1 MFQLG
6 RIEKLHDYFSACSRR
21 REQAVFFYRVAGYS
35 GEVAAF
41 LTQYDQAARTNGVV
55 IEGRIPNPDPK
66 QLDYLAEMMGSDFQL
81 DVGFLTQK
89 LTRWLP
95 RLTGAQREAVVTAMT
110 ATLQDLQA
118 HGKNENMLRNA
129 YIKYMCWLYYKFERI
144 LGRLGGDEL
153 PKILYDGTVSSYE
166 LQLLVILA
174 RAGADIVLLERAG
187 DAGYLRCDPTSQYA
201 QLYQAPGLTPFP
213 ADFSLRQ
220 LREQGRQQAER
231 QKLYGAPAGIAPCT
245 NAWMKT
251 PDVKEILTAVR
262 ARGDDPKLF
271 YNAFVVQYGVEDK
284 LLFPSDMVAFYQQ
297 LKREGRKVCLENGR
311 LPPPTPE
318 EIAAVRRRNHQT
330 AEQLAADLAAN
341 LQYPNNQQLQTLM
354 RQAFL
359 DVVLEEDKAVGGNLN
374 RLLNKAV
381 YLVAW
386 MKRYQKDLFQNW
398 QAPEVGVFLLF
409 GACSGDNE
417 ALFLRL
423 LAKLPVDVLVLLP
436 DLNAPCVLKDPT
448 LLDLHKEHSLP
459 MTDFPVEPSQMR
471 VRTAAYQAEREMD
484 SILYQNTGLY
494 RAKQHQKAEAVTLQT
509 MYEEIGLLWDQ
520 ELKYRPGFAAEG
532 DMVTVPVLLEKI
544 CGIKDGP
551 ILPYWLEIKKLVTPE
566 TTLVTKLPWQ
576 TGLEANPMKPYA
588 TQFLRQGRLQREKI
602 KQHKDYPYGILR
614 PEIQDYLLDK
624 LQVLLDEKL
633 IAGTYQNG
641 TEYTIVSTILGL
653 PKDLLRRIQNFDFT
667 KKNPKLIII
676 STTEETLSLED
687 SILVAFLNLVG
698 FDILFFVPTGYQ
710 SIEKYFQ
717 KPFAN
722 EHQLGPYRYDLQVPD
737 FRTLHEGGKSSIR
750 KLFAEG
756 VFKPWD
762 WILQSP
768 PPARPRRN
776 RTPRPPQSRRR
787 PIPSTTSWPTASRW
801 TRPSPAPRKW
811 TSWPAR
817 SRCIT

>member
-81 DVGFLTQK
+81 DAGFLTQK

-251 PDVKEILTAVR
+251 PDGKEILTAVR

-436 DLNAPCVLKDPT
+436 DLNAPCVLKDPA

-494 RAKQHQKAEAVTLQT
+494 RAKQHQKAETVTLQT

-532 DMVTVPVLLEKI
+532 DTVTVPVLLEKI

-576 TGLEANPMKPYA
+576 TGLEVNPMKPYA

-750 KLFAEG
+750 KLFG
-756 VFKPWD
+756 
-762 WILQSP
+762 
-768 PPARPRRN
+768 
-776 RTPRPPQSRRR
+776 
-787 PIPSTTSWPTASRW
+787 
-801 TRPSPAPRKW
+801 
-811 TSWPAR
+811 R
-817 SRCIT
+817 SF

>member
-81 DVGFLTQK
+81 DAGFLTQK

-187 DAGYLRCDPTSQYA
+187 DAGYLHCDPTSQYA

-251 PDVKEILTAVR
+251 PDGKEILTAVR

-359 DVVLEEDKAVGGNLN
+359 DVVLEEDKTVGGNLN

-436 DLNAPCVLKDPT
+436 DLNAPCVLKDPA

-532 DMVTVPVLLEKI
+532 DTVTVPVLLEKI

-750 KLFAEG
+750 KLFG
-756 VFKPWD
+756 
-762 WILQSP
+762 
-768 PPARPRRN
+768 
-776 RTPRPPQSRRR
+776 
-787 PIPSTTSWPTASRW
+787 
-801 TRPSPAPRKW
+801 
-811 TSWPAR
+811 R
-817 SRCIT
+817 SF

>member
-81 DVGFLTQK
+81 DAGFLTQK

-201 QLYQAPGLTPFP
+201 RLYQAPGLTPFP
-213 ADFSLRQ
+213 ADCSLRQ

-245 NAWMKT
+245 NAWMKA

-398 QAPEVGVFLLF
+398 QAPEVGVFILF

-436 DLNAPCVLKDPT
+436 DLNAPCVLKDPA

-509 MYEEIGLLWDQ
+509 MYEEISLLWDQ

-532 DMVTVPVLLEKI
+532 DTVTVPVLLEKI

-750 KLFAEG
+750 KLFG
-756 VFKPWD
+756 
-762 WILQSP
+762 
-768 PPARPRRN
+768 
-776 RTPRPPQSRRR
+776 
-787 PIPSTTSWPTASRW
+787 
-801 TRPSPAPRKW
+801 
-811 TSWPAR
+811 R
-817 SRCIT
+817 SF

>member
-81 DVGFLTQK
+81 DAGFLTQK

-201 QLYQAPGLTPFP
+201 QLYQAPGLTSFP

-245 NAWMKT
+245 NAWMKA
-251 PDVKEILTAVR
+251 PDGKEILTAVR

-398 QAPEVGVFLLF
+398 RAPEVGVFLLF
-409 GACSGDNE
+409 GACAGDNE

-436 DLNAPCVLKDPT
+436 DLNAPCVLKDPA

-532 DMVTVPVLLEKI
+532 DTVTVPVLLEKI

-750 KLFAEG
+750 KLFG
-756 VFKPWD
+756 
-762 WILQSP
+762 
-768 PPARPRRN
+768 
-776 RTPRPPQSRRR
+776 
-787 PIPSTTSWPTASRW
+787 
-801 TRPSPAPRKW
+801 
-811 TSWPAR
+811 R
-817 SRCIT
+817 SF

>member
-81 DVGFLTQK
+81 DAGFLTQK

-95 RLTGAQREAVVTAMT
+95 RLTGAQRETVVTAMT

-251 PDVKEILTAVR
+251 PDGKEILTAVR

-359 DVVLEEDKAVGGNLN
+359 DVVLEEDKTVGGNLN

-398 QAPEVGVFLLF
+398 QAPEVGVFILF

-436 DLNAPCVLKDPT
+436 DLNAPCVLKDPA

-532 DMVTVPVLLEKI
+532 DTVTVPVLLEKI

-750 KLFAEG
+750 KLFG
-756 VFKPWD
+756 
-762 WILQSP
+762 
-768 PPARPRRN
+768 
-776 RTPRPPQSRRR
+776 
-787 PIPSTTSWPTASRW
+787 
-801 TRPSPAPRKW
+801 
-811 TSWPAR
+811 R
-817 SRCIT
+817 SF

>member
-81 DVGFLTQK
+81 DAGFLTQK

-95 RLTGAQREAVVTAMT
+95 RLTGTQREAVVTAMM

-201 QLYQAPGLTPFP
+201 RLYQAPGLTPFP

-318 EIAAVRRRNHQT
+318 EIAAV
-330 AEQLAADLAAN
+330 
-341 LQYPNNQQLQTLM
+341 
-354 RQAFL
+354 
-359 DVVLEEDKAVGGNLN
+359 
-374 RLLNKAV
+374 
-381 YLVAW
+381 
-386 MKRYQKDLFQNW
+386 
-398 QAPEVGVFLLF
+398 
-409 GACSGDNE
+409 C
-417 ALFLRL
+417 
-423 LAKLPVDVLVLLP
+423 
-436 DLNAPCVLKDPT
+436 
-448 LLDLHKEHSLP
+448 
-459 MTDFPVEPSQMR
+459 
-471 VRTAAYQAEREMD
+471 
-484 SILYQNTGLY
+484 NT
-494 RAKQHQKAEAVTLQT
+494 
-509 MYEEIGLLWDQ
+509 
-520 ELKYRPGFAAEG
+520 P
-532 DMVTVPVLLEKI
+532 
-544 CGIKDGP
+544 
-551 ILPYWLEIKKLVTPE
+551 
-566 TTLVTKLPWQ
+566 
-576 TGLEANPMKPYA
+576 
-588 TQFLRQGRLQREKI
+588 
-602 KQHKDYPYGILR
+602 
-614 PEIQDYLLDK
+614 
-624 LQVLLDEKL
+624 
-633 IAGTYQNG
+633 
-641 TEYTIVSTILGL
+641 
-653 PKDLLRRIQNFDFT
+653 
-667 KKNPKLIII
+667 
-676 STTEETLSLED
+676 
-687 SILVAFLNLVG
+687 
-698 FDILFFVPTGYQ
+698 
-710 SIEKYFQ
+710 
-717 KPFAN
+717 
-722 EHQLGPYRYDLQVPD
+722 
-737 FRTLHEGGKSSIR
+737 
-750 KLFAEG
+750 
-756 VFKPWD
+756 
-762 WILQSP
+762 
-768 PPARPRRN
+768 
-776 RTPRPPQSRRR
+776 
-787 PIPSTTSWPTASRW
+787 TTSSCKR
-801 TRPSPAPRKW
+801 
-811 TSWPAR
+811 
-817 SRCIT
+817 

>member
-95 RLTGAQREAVVTAMT
+95 RLTGVQREAVVTAMT

-201 QLYQAPGLTPFP
+201 QLYQAPGLTSFP

-220 LREQGRQQAER
+220 LRQQGRQQAER

-245 NAWMKT
+245 NAWMKA
-251 PDVKEILTAVR
+251 PDGKEILTAVR

-398 QAPEVGVFLLF
+398 QAPEVGVFILF

-436 DLNAPCVLKDPT
+436 DLNAPCVLKDPA

-532 DMVTVPVLLEKI
+532 DTVTVPVLLEKI

-551 ILPYWLEIKKLVTPE
+551 ILPYWLDIKKLVTPE

-667 KKNPKLIII
+667 KKNPKLILI

-750 KLFAEG
+750 KLFG
-756 VFKPWD
+756 
-762 WILQSP
+762 
-768 PPARPRRN
+768 
-776 RTPRPPQSRRR
+776 
-787 PIPSTTSWPTASRW
+787 
-801 TRPSPAPRKW
+801 
-811 TSWPAR
+811 R
-817 SRCIT
+817 SF

>member
-81 DVGFLTQK
+81 DASFLTQK

-213 ADFSLRQ
+213 VDFSLRQ

-436 DLNAPCVLKDPT
+436 DLNAPCVLKDPA

-494 RAKQHQKAEAVTLQT
+494 RARQHQKAEAVTLQT

-532 DMVTVPVLLEKI
+532 DTVTVPVLLEKI

-551 ILPYWLEIKKLVTPE
+551 ILPYWLDIKKLVTPE

-750 KLFAEG
+750 KLFG
-756 VFKPWD
+756 
-762 WILQSP
+762 
-768 PPARPRRN
+768 
-776 RTPRPPQSRRR
+776 
-787 PIPSTTSWPTASRW
+787 
-801 TRPSPAPRKW
+801 
-811 TSWPAR
+811 R
-817 SRCIT
+817 SF

>member
-6 RIEKLHDYFSACSRR
+6 RIEKLHDYFSVCSCR
-21 REQAVFFYRVAGYS
+21 REQAVFFYRMAGYS

-81 DVGFLTQK
+81 DAGFLTQK

-95 RLTGAQREAVVTAMT
+95 RLTGTQREAVVTAMT

-187 DAGYLRCDPTSQYA
+187 DEGYLRCDPTSQYA
-201 QLYQAPGLTPFP
+201 RLYQAPGLTPFP

-245 NAWMKT
+245 NAWMKA
-251 PDVKEILTAVR
+251 PDGKEILTAVR

-436 DLNAPCVLKDPT
+436 DLNAPCVLKDPA

-509 MYEEIGLLWDQ
+509 MYEEISLLWDQ

-532 DMVTVPVLLEKI
+532 DTVTVPVLLEKI
-544 CGIKDGP
+544 CGMKDGP

-667 KKNPKLIII
+667 KKNPKLIFI

-750 KLFAEG
+750 KLFG
-756 VFKPWD
+756 
-762 WILQSP
+762 
-768 PPARPRRN
+768 
-776 RTPRPPQSRRR
+776 
-787 PIPSTTSWPTASRW
+787 
-801 TRPSPAPRKW
+801 
-811 TSWPAR
+811 R
-817 SRCIT
+817 SF

>member
-81 DVGFLTQK
+81 DAGFLTQK

-110 ATLQDLQA
+110 ATLQDLQV

-201 QLYQAPGLTPFP
+201 GLYQAPGLTPFP

-251 PDVKEILTAVR
+251 PDGKEILTAVR

-398 QAPEVGVFLLF
+398 QAPEVGVFILF

-436 DLNAPCVLKDPT
+436 DLNAPCVLKDPA

-532 DMVTVPVLLEKI
+532 DTVTVPVLLEKI

-750 KLFAEG
+750 KLFG
-756 VFKPWD
+756 
-762 WILQSP
+762 
-768 PPARPRRN
+768 
-776 RTPRPPQSRRR
+776 
-787 PIPSTTSWPTASRW
+787 
-801 TRPSPAPRKW
+801 
-811 TSWPAR
+811 R
-817 SRCIT
+817 SF

>member
-81 DVGFLTQK
+81 DAGFLTQK

-201 QLYQAPGLTPFP
+201 QLYQASGLTPFP

-245 NAWMKT
+245 NAWMKA

-436 DLNAPCVLKDPT
+436 DLNAPCVLKDPA

-532 DMVTVPVLLEKI
+532 DTVTVPVLLEKI

-750 KLFAEG
+750 KLFG
-756 VFKPWD
+756 
-762 WILQSP
+762 
-768 PPARPRRN
+768 
-776 RTPRPPQSRRR
+776 
-787 PIPSTTSWPTASRW
+787 
-801 TRPSPAPRKW
+801 
-811 TSWPAR
+811 R
-817 SRCIT
+817 SF

>member
-81 DVGFLTQK
+81 DAGFLTQK

-95 RLTGAQREAVVTAMT
+95 RLTGTQREAVVTAMT

-201 QLYQAPGLTPFP
+201 QFYQAPGLTPFP

-251 PDVKEILTAVR
+251 PDGKEILTAVR

-436 DLNAPCVLKDPT
+436 DLNAPCVLKDPA

-494 RAKQHQKAEAVTLQT
+494 RARQHQKAEAVTLQT

-532 DMVTVPVLLEKI
+532 DTVTVPVLLEKI

-750 KLFAEG
+750 KLFG
-756 VFKPWD
+756 
-762 WILQSP
+762 
-768 PPARPRRN
+768 
-776 RTPRPPQSRRR
+776 
-787 PIPSTTSWPTASRW
+787 
-801 TRPSPAPRKW
+801 
-811 TSWPAR
+811 R
-817 SRCIT
+817 SF

>member
-81 DVGFLTQK
+81 DAGFLTQK

-245 NAWMKT
+245 NAWMKA

-359 DVVLEEDKAVGGNLN
+359 DVVLEEDKAVGRNLN

-398 QAPEVGVFLLF
+398 QAPEVGVFILF

-436 DLNAPCVLKDPT
+436 DLNAPCVLKDPA

-532 DMVTVPVLLEKI
+532 DTVTVPVLLEKI

-750 KLFAEG
+750 KLFG
-756 VFKPWD
+756 
-762 WILQSP
+762 
-768 PPARPRRN
+768 
-776 RTPRPPQSRRR
+776 
-787 PIPSTTSWPTASRW
+787 
-801 TRPSPAPRKW
+801 
-811 TSWPAR
+811 R
-817 SRCIT
+817 SF

>member
-81 DVGFLTQK
+81 DAGFLTQK

-144 LGRLGGDEL
+144 LGCLGGDEL

-187 DAGYLRCDPTSQYA
+187 DEGYLRCDPTSQYA
-201 QLYQAPGLTPFP
+201 RLYQAPGLTPFP

-251 PDVKEILTAVR
+251 PDGKEILTAVR

-398 QAPEVGVFLLF
+398 QAPEVGVFILF

-436 DLNAPCVLKDPT
+436 DLNAPCVLKDPA
-448 LLDLHKEHSLP
+448 LLDLHKEQSLP

-532 DMVTVPVLLEKI
+532 DTVTVPVLLEKI
-544 CGIKDGP
+544 CGMKDGP

-750 KLFAEG
+750 KLFG
-756 VFKPWD
+756 
-762 WILQSP
+762 
-768 PPARPRRN
+768 
-776 RTPRPPQSRRR
+776 
-787 PIPSTTSWPTASRW
+787 
-801 TRPSPAPRKW
+801 
-811 TSWPAR
+811 R
-817 SRCIT
+817 SF

>member
-494 RAKQHQKAEAVTLQT
+494 RAKQHQKAETVTLQT

-532 DMVTVPVLLEKI
+532 DTVTVPVLLEKI

-750 KLFAEG
+750 KLFG
-756 VFKPWD
+756 
-762 WILQSP
+762 
-768 PPARPRRN
+768 
-776 RTPRPPQSRRR
+776 
-787 PIPSTTSWPTASRW
+787 
-801 TRPSPAPRKW
+801 
-811 TSWPAR
+811 R
-817 SRCIT
+817 SF

>member
-81 DVGFLTQK
+81 DAGFLTQK

-245 NAWMKT
+245 NAWMKA
-251 PDVKEILTAVR
+251 PDGKEILTAVR

-318 EIAAVRRRNHQT
+318 EITAVRRRNHQT

-398 QAPEVGVFLLF
+398 QAPEVGVFILF

-436 DLNAPCVLKDPT
+436 DLNAPCVLKDPA
-448 LLDLHKEHSLP
+448 LLDLHKEQSLP

-494 RAKQHQKAEAVTLQT
+494 RARQHQKAEAVTLQT

-532 DMVTVPVLLEKI
+532 DTVTVPVLLEKI

-551 ILPYWLEIKKLVTPE
+551 ILPYWLDIKKLVTPE

-667 KKNPKLIII
+667 KKNPKLILI

-750 KLFAEG
+750 KLFG
-756 VFKPWD
+756 
-762 WILQSP
+762 
-768 PPARPRRN
+768 
-776 RTPRPPQSRRR
+776 
-787 PIPSTTSWPTASRW
+787 
-801 TRPSPAPRKW
+801 
-811 TSWPAR
+811 R
-817 SRCIT
+817 SF

>member
-81 DVGFLTQK
+81 DAGFLTQK

-95 RLTGAQREAVVTAMT
+95 RLTGVQREAVVTAMT

-201 QLYQAPGLTPFP
+201 QLYQAPGLTSFP

-359 DVVLEEDKAVGGNLN
+359 DVVLEEDKTVGGNLN

-398 QAPEVGVFLLF
+398 QAPEVGVFILF

-436 DLNAPCVLKDPT
+436 DLNAPCVLKDPA

-494 RAKQHQKAEAVTLQT
+494 RARQHQKAEAVTLQT

-532 DMVTVPVLLEKI
+532 DTVTVPVLLEKI

-750 KLFAEG
+750 KLFG
-756 VFKPWD
+756 
-762 WILQSP
+762 
-768 PPARPRRN
+768 
-776 RTPRPPQSRRR
+776 
-787 PIPSTTSWPTASRW
+787 
-801 TRPSPAPRKW
+801 
-811 TSWPAR
+811 R
-817 SRCIT
+817 SF

>member
-66 QLDYLAEMMGSDFQL
+66 QLDYLAEMIGSDFQL
-81 DVGFLTQK
+81 GAGFLTQK

-251 PDVKEILTAVR
+251 PYVKEILTAVR

-398 QAPEVGVFLLF
+398 QAPEVGVFILF

-436 DLNAPCVLKDPT
+436 DLNAPCVLKDPA

-532 DMVTVPVLLEKI
+532 DTVTVPVLLEKI

-750 KLFAEG
+750 KLFG
-756 VFKPWD
+756 
-762 WILQSP
+762 
-768 PPARPRRN
+768 
-776 RTPRPPQSRRR
+776 
-787 PIPSTTSWPTASRW
+787 
-801 TRPSPAPRKW
+801 
-811 TSWPAR
+811 R
-817 SRCIT
+817 SF

>member
-81 DVGFLTQK
+81 DAGFLTQK

-95 RLTGAQREAVVTAMT
+95 RLTGTQREAVVTAMT

-251 PDVKEILTAVR
+251 PDGKEILTAVR

-398 QAPEVGVFLLF
+398 QAPEVGVFILF

-436 DLNAPCVLKDPT
+436 DLNAPCVLKDPA
-448 LLDLHKEHSLP
+448 LLDLHKEQSLP

-494 RAKQHQKAEAVTLQT
+494 RARQHQKAETVTLQT

-532 DMVTVPVLLEKI
+532 DTVTVPVLLEKI

-551 ILPYWLEIKKLVTPE
+551 ILPYWLDIKKLVTPE

-750 KLFAEG
+750 KLFG
-756 VFKPWD
+756 
-762 WILQSP
+762 
-768 PPARPRRN
+768 
-776 RTPRPPQSRRR
+776 
-787 PIPSTTSWPTASRW
+787 
-801 TRPSPAPRKW
+801 
-811 TSWPAR
+811 R
-817 SRCIT
+817 SF

>member
-81 DVGFLTQK
+81 DAGFLTQK

-201 QLYQAPGLTPFP
+201 QLYQASGLTPFP

-251 PDVKEILTAVR
+251 PDGKEILTAVR

-398 QAPEVGVFLLF
+398 QAPVVGVFILF

-436 DLNAPCVLKDPT
+436 DLNAPCVLKDPA

-532 DMVTVPVLLEKI
+532 DTVTVPVLLEKI
-544 CGIKDGP
+544 CGMKDGP
-551 ILPYWLEIKKLVTPE
+551 ILPYWLDIKKLVTPE

-602 KQHKDYPYGILR
+602 KQHKDYPYGIMR

-750 KLFAEG
+750 KLFG
-756 VFKPWD
+756 
-762 WILQSP
+762 
-768 PPARPRRN
+768 
-776 RTPRPPQSRRR
+776 
-787 PIPSTTSWPTASRW
+787 
-801 TRPSPAPRKW
+801 
-811 TSWPAR
+811 R
-817 SRCIT
+817 SF

>member
-81 DVGFLTQK
+81 DAGFLTQK

-95 RLTGAQREAVVTAMT
+95 RLTGVQREAVVTAMT

-201 QLYQAPGLTPFP
+201 RLYQAPGLTPFP
-213 ADFSLRQ
+213 ADCSLRQ

-245 NAWMKT
+245 NAWMKA

-359 DVVLEEDKAVGGNLN
+359 DVVLEEDKTVGGNLN

-436 DLNAPCVLKDPT
+436 DLNAPCVLKDPA

-750 KLFAEG
+750 KLFG
-756 VFKPWD
+756 
-762 WILQSP
+762 
-768 PPARPRRN
+768 
-776 RTPRPPQSRRR
+776 
-787 PIPSTTSWPTASRW
+787 
-801 TRPSPAPRKW
+801 
-811 TSWPAR
+811 R
-817 SRCIT
+817 SF

>member
-1 MFQLG
+1 MTNGMFQLG

-81 DVGFLTQK
+81 DAGFLTQK

-245 NAWMKT
+245 NAWMKA

-436 DLNAPCVLKDPT
+436 DLNAPCVLKDPA

-532 DMVTVPVLLEKI
+532 DTVTVPVLLEKI

-750 KLFAEG
+750 KLFG
-756 VFKPWD
+756 
-762 WILQSP
+762 
-768 PPARPRRN
+768 
-776 RTPRPPQSRRR
+776 
-787 PIPSTTSWPTASRW
+787 
-801 TRPSPAPRKW
+801 
-811 TSWPAR
+811 R
-817 SRCIT
+817 SF

>member
-21 REQAVFFYRVAGYS
+21 REQADFFYRVAGYS

-81 DVGFLTQK
+81 DAGFLTQK

-245 NAWMKT
+245 NAWMKA
-251 PDVKEILTAVR
+251 PDGKEILTAVR

-398 QAPEVGVFLLF
+398 QAPEVGVFILF

-436 DLNAPCVLKDPT
+436 DLNAPCVLKDPA
-448 LLDLHKEHSLP
+448 LLDLHKEQSLP

-532 DMVTVPVLLEKI
+532 DTVTVPVLLEKI

-551 ILPYWLEIKKLVTPE
+551 ILPYWLDIKKLVTPE

-576 TGLEANPMKPYA
+576 TGLETNPMKPYA

-653 PKDLLRRIQNFDFT
+653 PKNLLRRIQNFDFT

-750 KLFAEG
+750 KLFG
-756 VFKPWD
+756 
-762 WILQSP
+762 
-768 PPARPRRN
+768 
-776 RTPRPPQSRRR
+776 
-787 PIPSTTSWPTASRW
+787 
-801 TRPSPAPRKW
+801 
-811 TSWPAR
+811 R
-817 SRCIT
+817 SF

>member
-81 DVGFLTQK
+81 DAGFLTQK

-95 RLTGAQREAVVTAMT
+95 RLTGVQREAVVTAMT

-201 QLYQAPGLTPFP
+201 QLYQASGLTPFP

-245 NAWMKT
+245 NAWMKA
-251 PDVKEILTAVR
+251 PDGKEILTAVR
-262 ARGDDPKLF
+262 SRGDDPKLF

-436 DLNAPCVLKDPT
+436 DLNAPCVLKDPA

-532 DMVTVPVLLEKI
+532 DTVTVPVLLEKI

-667 KKNPKLIII
+667 KKNPKLILI

-750 KLFAEG
+750 KLFG
-756 VFKPWD
+756 
-762 WILQSP
+762 
-768 PPARPRRN
+768 
-776 RTPRPPQSRRR
+776 
-787 PIPSTTSWPTASRW
+787 
-801 TRPSPAPRKW
+801 
-811 TSWPAR
+811 R
-817 SRCIT
+817 SF

>member
-1 MFQLG
+1 MKAEERNGILYPVKVSKVNRMTNGMFQLG

-41 LTQYDQAARTNGVV
+41 LTQYDQTARTNGVV

-81 DVGFLTQK
+81 DAGFLTQK

-251 PDVKEILTAVR
+251 PDGKEILTAVR

-398 QAPEVGVFLLF
+398 QAPEVGVFILF

-436 DLNAPCVLKDPT
+436 DLNAPCVLKDPA

-532 DMVTVPVLLEKI
+532 DTVTVPVLLEKI

-750 KLFAEG
+750 KLFG
-756 VFKPWD
+756 
-762 WILQSP
+762 
-768 PPARPRRN
+768 
-776 RTPRPPQSRRR
+776 
-787 PIPSTTSWPTASRW
+787 
-801 TRPSPAPRKW
+801 
-811 TSWPAR
+811 R
-817 SRCIT
+817 SF

>member
-1 MFQLG
+1 MTNGMFQLG

-81 DVGFLTQK
+81 DASFLTQK

-213 ADFSLRQ
+213 VDFSLRQ

-436 DLNAPCVLKDPT
+436 DLNAPCVLKDPA

-494 RAKQHQKAEAVTLQT
+494 RARQHQKAEAVTLQT

-532 DMVTVPVLLEKI
+532 DTVTVPVLLEKI

-551 ILPYWLEIKKLVTPE
+551 ILPYWLDIKKLVTPE

-750 KLFAEG
+750 KLFG
-756 VFKPWD
+756 
-762 WILQSP
+762 
-768 PPARPRRN
+768 
-776 RTPRPPQSRRR
+776 
-787 PIPSTTSWPTASRW
+787 
-801 TRPSPAPRKW
+801 
-811 TSWPAR
+811 R
-817 SRCIT
+817 SF

>member
-1 MFQLG
+1 MKAEERNGILYPVKVSKVNRMTNGMFQLG

-81 DVGFLTQK
+81 DAGFLTQK

-187 DAGYLRCDPTSQYA
+187 DEGYLRCDPTSQYA
-201 QLYQAPGLTPFP
+201 RLYQAPGLTPFP

-245 NAWMKT
+245 NAWMKA

-436 DLNAPCVLKDPT
+436 DLNAPCVLKDPA

-532 DMVTVPVLLEKI
+532 DTVTVPVLLEKI

-551 ILPYWLEIKKLVTPE
+551 ILPYWLEIKKLITPE

-750 KLFAEG
+750 KLFG
-756 VFKPWD
+756 
-762 WILQSP
+762 
-768 PPARPRRN
+768 
-776 RTPRPPQSRRR
+776 
-787 PIPSTTSWPTASRW
+787 
-801 TRPSPAPRKW
+801 
-811 TSWPAR
+811 R
-817 SRCIT
+817 SF

>member
-81 DVGFLTQK
+81 DAGFLTQK

-245 NAWMKT
+245 NAWMKA
-251 PDVKEILTAVR
+251 PDGKEILTAVR

-398 QAPEVGVFLLF
+398 QAPEVGVFILF

-436 DLNAPCVLKDPT
+436 DLNAPCVLKDPA

-532 DMVTVPVLLEKI
+532 DTVTVPVLLEKI
-544 CGIKDGP
+544 CGMKEGP
-551 ILPYWLEIKKLVTPE
+551 ILPYWLDIKKLVTPE

-750 KLFAEG
+750 KLFG
-756 VFKPWD
+756 
-762 WILQSP
+762 
-768 PPARPRRN
+768 
-776 RTPRPPQSRRR
+776 
-787 PIPSTTSWPTASRW
+787 
-801 TRPSPAPRKW
+801 
-811 TSWPAR
+811 R
-817 SRCIT
+817 SF

>member
-81 DVGFLTQK
+81 DAGFLTQK

-201 QLYQAPGLTPFP
+201 RLYQAPGLTPFP

-398 QAPEVGVFLLF
+398 QAPEVGVFILF

-436 DLNAPCVLKDPT
+436 DLNAPCVLKDPA

-509 MYEEIGLLWDQ
+509 MYEEISLLWDQ

-532 DMVTVPVLLEKI
+532 DTVTVPVLLEKI

-576 TGLEANPMKPYA
+576 TGLETNPMKPYA

-750 KLFAEG
+750 KLFG
-756 VFKPWD
+756 
-762 WILQSP
+762 
-768 PPARPRRN
+768 
-776 RTPRPPQSRRR
+776 
-787 PIPSTTSWPTASRW
+787 
-801 TRPSPAPRKW
+801 
-811 TSWPAR
+811 R
-817 SRCIT
+817 SF

>member
-81 DVGFLTQK
+81 DAGFLTQK

-251 PDVKEILTAVR
+251 PDGKEILTAVR

-398 QAPEVGVFLLF
+398 QAPEVGVFILF

-436 DLNAPCVLKDPT
+436 DLNAPCVLKDPA
-448 LLDLHKEHSLP
+448 LLDLHKEQSLP

-532 DMVTVPVLLEKI
+532 DTVTVPVLLEKI

-551 ILPYWLEIKKLVTPE
+551 ILPYWLDIKKLVTPE

-576 TGLEANPMKPYA
+576 TGLETNPMKPYA

-750 KLFAEG
+750 KLFG
-756 VFKPWD
+756 
-762 WILQSP
+762 
-768 PPARPRRN
+768 
-776 RTPRPPQSRRR
+776 
-787 PIPSTTSWPTASRW
+787 
-801 TRPSPAPRKW
+801 
-811 TSWPAR
+811 R
-817 SRCIT
+817 SF

>member
-81 DVGFLTQK
+81 DAGFLTQK

-201 QLYQAPGLTPFP
+201 QLYQAPGLTSFP

-245 NAWMKT
+245 NAWMKA

-359 DVVLEEDKAVGGNLN
+359 DVVLEEDKTVGGNLN

-436 DLNAPCVLKDPT
+436 DLNAPCVLKDPA

-494 RAKQHQKAEAVTLQT
+494 RAKQHQKAEVVTLQT

-532 DMVTVPVLLEKI
+532 DTVTVPVLLEKI

-750 KLFAEG
+750 KLFG
-756 VFKPWD
+756 
-762 WILQSP
+762 
-768 PPARPRRN
+768 
-776 RTPRPPQSRRR
+776 
-787 PIPSTTSWPTASRW
+787 
-801 TRPSPAPRKW
+801 
-811 TSWPAR
+811 R
-817 SRCIT
+817 SF

>member
-81 DVGFLTQK
+81 DAGFLTQK

-201 QLYQAPGLTPFP
+201 RLYQAPGLTPFP

-245 NAWMKT
+245 NAWMKA
-251 PDVKEILTAVR
+251 PDGKEILTAVR

-436 DLNAPCVLKDPT
+436 DLNAPCVLKDPA

-532 DMVTVPVLLEKI
+532 DTVTVPVLLEKI

-551 ILPYWLEIKKLVTPE
+551 ILPYWLDIKKLVTPE

-722 EHQLGPYRYDLQVPD
+722 EHQLGSYRYDLQVPD

-750 KLFAEG
+750 KLFG
-756 VFKPWD
+756 
-762 WILQSP
+762 
-768 PPARPRRN
+768 
-776 RTPRPPQSRRR
+776 
-787 PIPSTTSWPTASRW
+787 
-801 TRPSPAPRKW
+801 
-811 TSWPAR
+811 R
-817 SRCIT
+817 SF

>member
-81 DVGFLTQK
+81 DAGFLTQK

-231 QKLYGAPAGIAPCT
+231 QKLYGAPVGIAPCT
-245 NAWMKT
+245 NAWMKA

-436 DLNAPCVLKDPT
+436 DLNAPCVLKDPA

-532 DMVTVPVLLEKI
+532 DTVTVPVLLEKI

-750 KLFAEG
+750 KLFG
-756 VFKPWD
+756 
-762 WILQSP
+762 
-768 PPARPRRN
+768 
-776 RTPRPPQSRRR
+776 
-787 PIPSTTSWPTASRW
+787 
-801 TRPSPAPRKW
+801 
-811 TSWPAR
+811 R
-817 SRCIT
+817 SF

>member
-81 DVGFLTQK
+81 DAGFLTQK

-95 RLTGAQREAVVTAMT
+95 RLTGTQREAVVTAMT

-251 PDVKEILTAVR
+251 PDGKEILTAVR

-359 DVVLEEDKAVGGNLN
+359 DVVLEEDKTVGGNLN

-436 DLNAPCVLKDPT
+436 DLNAPCVLKDPA

-494 RAKQHQKAEAVTLQT
+494 RARQHQKAEAVTLQT

-532 DMVTVPVLLEKI
+532 DTVTIPVLLEKI

-722 EHQLGPYRYDLQVPD
+722 EHQLGPYHYDLQVPD

-750 KLFAEG
+750 KLFG
-756 VFKPWD
+756 
-762 WILQSP
+762 
-768 PPARPRRN
+768 
-776 RTPRPPQSRRR
+776 
-787 PIPSTTSWPTASRW
+787 
-801 TRPSPAPRKW
+801 
-811 TSWPAR
+811 R
-817 SRCIT
+817 SF

>member
-81 DVGFLTQK
+81 DAGFLTQK

-341 LQYPNNQQLQTLM
+341 LQSPNNQQLQTLM

-359 DVVLEEDKAVGGNLN
+359 DVVLEEDKTVGGNLN

-436 DLNAPCVLKDPT
+436 DLNAPCVLKDPA

-494 RAKQHQKAEAVTLQT
+494 RAKQHQKAETVTLQT

-532 DMVTVPVLLEKI
+532 DTVTVPVLLEKI

-750 KLFAEG
+750 KLFG
-756 VFKPWD
+756 
-762 WILQSP
+762 
-768 PPARPRRN
+768 
-776 RTPRPPQSRRR
+776 
-787 PIPSTTSWPTASRW
+787 
-801 TRPSPAPRKW
+801 
-811 TSWPAR
+811 R
-817 SRCIT
+817 SF

>member
-81 DVGFLTQK
+81 DAGFLTQK

-245 NAWMKT
+245 NAWMKA
-251 PDVKEILTAVR
+251 PDGKEILTAVR

-359 DVVLEEDKAVGGNLN
+359 DVVLEEDKTVGGNLN

-436 DLNAPCVLKDPT
+436 DLNAPCVLKDPA

-494 RAKQHQKAEAVTLQT
+494 RAKQHQKAETVTLQT

-532 DMVTVPVLLEKI
+532 DTVTVPVLLEKI

-576 TGLEANPMKPYA
+576 TGLETNPMKPYA

-750 KLFAEG
+750 KLFG
-756 VFKPWD
+756 
-762 WILQSP
+762 
-768 PPARPRRN
+768 
-776 RTPRPPQSRRR
+776 
-787 PIPSTTSWPTASRW
+787 
-801 TRPSPAPRKW
+801 
-811 TSWPAR
+811 R
-817 SRCIT
+817 SF

>member
-41 LTQYDQAARTNGVV
+41 LTQYDQTARTNGVV

-81 DVGFLTQK
+81 DAGFLTQK

-251 PDVKEILTAVR
+251 PDGKEILTAVR

-398 QAPEVGVFLLF
+398 QAPEVGVFILF

-436 DLNAPCVLKDPT
+436 DLNAPCVLKDPA

-532 DMVTVPVLLEKI
+532 DTVTVPVLLEKI

-576 TGLEANPMKPYA
+576 TGLETNPMKPYA

-750 KLFAEG
+750 KLFG
-756 VFKPWD
+756 
-762 WILQSP
+762 
-768 PPARPRRN
+768 
-776 RTPRPPQSRRR
+776 
-787 PIPSTTSWPTASRW
+787 
-801 TRPSPAPRKW
+801 
-811 TSWPAR
+811 R
-817 SRCIT
+817 SF

>member
-1 MFQLG
+1 MTNGMFQLG

-35 GEVAAF
+35 GEVEAF

-81 DVGFLTQK
+81 DAGFLTQK

-95 RLTGAQREAVVTAMT
+95 RLTGTQREAVVTAMT

-201 QLYQAPGLTPFP
+201 QLYQASGLTPFP

-251 PDVKEILTAVR
+251 PDGKEILTAVR

-398 QAPEVGVFLLF
+398 QAPEVGVFILF

-436 DLNAPCVLKDPT
+436 DLNAPCVLKDPA
-448 LLDLHKEHSLP
+448 LLDLHKEQSLP

-494 RAKQHQKAEAVTLQT
+494 RARQHQKAEAVTLQT

-532 DMVTVPVLLEKI
+532 DTVTIPVLLEKI
-544 CGIKDGP
+544 CGMKDGP

-750 KLFAEG
+750 KLFG
-756 VFKPWD
+756 
-762 WILQSP
+762 
-768 PPARPRRN
+768 
-776 RTPRPPQSRRR
+776 
-787 PIPSTTSWPTASRW
+787 
-801 TRPSPAPRKW
+801 
-811 TSWPAR
+811 R
-817 SRCIT
+817 SF

>member
-81 DVGFLTQK
+81 DAGFLTQK

-95 RLTGAQREAVVTAMT
+95 RLTGTQREAVVTAMT

-245 NAWMKT
+245 NAWMKA

-398 QAPEVGVFLLF
+398 QAPEVGVFILF

-436 DLNAPCVLKDPT
+436 DLNAPCVLKDPA

-532 DMVTVPVLLEKI
+532 DTVTVPVLLEKI

-614 PEIQDYLLDK
+614 SEIQDYLLDK

-750 KLFAEG
+750 KLFG
-756 VFKPWD
+756 
-762 WILQSP
+762 
-768 PPARPRRN
+768 
-776 RTPRPPQSRRR
+776 
-787 PIPSTTSWPTASRW
+787 
-801 TRPSPAPRKW
+801 
-811 TSWPAR
+811 R
-817 SRCIT
+817 SF

>member
-1 MFQLG
+1 MKAEERNGILYPVKVSKVNRMTNGMFQLG

-35 GEVAAF
+35 GEVADF

-81 DVGFLTQK
+81 DAGFLTQK

-129 YIKYMCWLYYKFERI
+129 YVKYMCWLYYKFERI

-201 QLYQAPGLTPFP
+201 QLYQASGLTPFP

-251 PDVKEILTAVR
+251 PDGKEILTAVR

-398 QAPEVGVFLLF
+398 QAPEVGVFILF

-436 DLNAPCVLKDPT
+436 DLNAPCVLKDPA

-532 DMVTVPVLLEKI
+532 DTVTVPVLLEKI

-551 ILPYWLEIKKLVTPE
+551 ILPYWLDIKKLVTSE

-722 EHQLGPYRYDLQVPD
+722 EHQLGPYRYDLRVPD
-737 FRTLHEGGKSSIR
+737 FQTLHEGGKSSIR
-750 KLFAEG
+750 KLFG
-756 VFKPWD
+756 
-762 WILQSP
+762 
-768 PPARPRRN
+768 
-776 RTPRPPQSRRR
+776 
-787 PIPSTTSWPTASRW
+787 
-801 TRPSPAPRKW
+801 
-811 TSWPAR
+811 R
-817 SRCIT
+817 SF